1 MKAVFLLDA
10 DNYKIIYSEE
20 CIKKISEKV
29 HIIGRFD
36 RLEGAPD
43 LSDVDFVF
51 SGWGAVPIDKKA
63 LKAMPKLKAVFY
75 GAGSIKKVQTEEMWQ
90 KPVRITSAST
100 ANSIPVAQYTTS
112 LIQLLLKDFFTLT
125 RKAKDLR
132 QNKMDV
138 HNLTKG
144 FYKRKIGIISYS
156 KIGKEVIK
164 NLKNLSENE
173 IYIYDPFYD
182 QDFFKEKGLIK
193 ASLEEI
199 FEKCDV
205 VSLHSPL
212 LKETED
218 MINYKHFSKMKQSA
232 AFINTARGKII
243 NTDDLIKIFR
253 DRTDLTAILDVSDPE
268 PLDKDSALYDMD
280 NVILSPHIAGSLG
293 NETFLMGELMYD
305 ELIRYIE
312 TGDLKYE
319 ISHEDFLRMA

>member
-1 MKAVFLLDA
+1 MKAVFLLDE
-10 DNYKIIYSEE
+10 DNYNIIYSEE

-29 HIIGRFD
+29 EILGRYD
-36 RLEGAPD
+36 SIDEACD

-51 SGWGAVPIDKKA
+51 SGWGAVPMDKKA
-63 LKAMPKLKAVFY
+63 LQAMPKLKVVFY
-75 GAGSIKKVQTEEMWQ
+75 GAGSIKKVQTEEMWN

-100 ANSIPVAQYTTS
+100 ANAIPVAQYTTS

-125 RKAKDLR
+125 RKVKENR

-138 HNLTKG
+138 YRLTDG

-164 NLKNLSENE
+164 NLQYLSENE
-173 IYIYDPFYD
+173 IYVYDPFYD
-182 QDFFKEKGLIK
+182 ENFFKERNLIK
-193 ASLEEI
+193 SSLEEI

-212 LKETED
+212 LKETEG
-218 MINYKHFSKMKQSA
+218 MVNYQHFSKMKKNA

-243 NTDDLIKIFR
+243 NTDDLIKALNE
-253 DRTDLTAILDVSDPE
+253 RTDLTAILDVSDPE
-268 PLDKDSALYDMD
+268 PLEKNSALYDMD

-293 NETFLMGELMYD
+293 NETLLMGELMYE
-305 ELIRYIE
+305 ELARYIE
-312 TGDLKYE
+312 SGDLKYE
-319 ISHEDFLRMA
+319 ISREAFLRMA